1 VATSVPNRSA
11 IPLRVSPA
19 TTTYAARESAVT
31 FDAVPDV
38 VVVAAGETVDADAGG
53 TATAVTPT
61 AATGTAAR
69 RSAPTVVR
77 RRPARR
83 ELNGVD
89 GVTVASSLL
98 LLVVFV

>member
-1 VATSVPNRSA
+1 
-11 IPLRVSPA
+11 
-19 TTTYAARESAVT
+19 
-31 FDAVPDV
+31 
-38 VVVAAGETVDADAGG
+38 
-53 TATAVTPT
+53 
-61 AATGTAAR
+61 
-69 RSAPTVVR
+69 VVR